1 MPQTPSTRH
10 AAKRPQA
17 PAQHAHHPGRGPA
30 GLATAAQAQ
39 TTPKPTEQL
48 DAVVVS
54 GIRRSLE
61 TAVTFKR
68 NAEGVVEAIAAE
80 DLGKLPDASIAEA
93 LARLPG
99 LTGQRG
105 ADGGWTRSPSAA
117 SRPSSRACC
126 SMAAR
131 WSRPT
136 TAARWSSTSSRPS

>member
-17 PAQHAHHPGRGPA
+17 PRSTPITLAVGLLA
-30 GLATAAQAQ
+30 LATAAQAQ

-80 DLGKLPDASIAEA
+80 DLGKTAGREHCRNP
-93 LARLPG
+93 ARLPG

-105 ADGGWTRSPSAA
+105 ADGRVDKVSIAA

-136 TAARWSSTSSRPS
+136 TTARWSSTSSRPS